1 MTMLKSYYKRNF
13 KKFYCRNCSKF
24 LSIYEVYESKSGLRC
39 FYCNSKVRIKP
50 YAYKESWCNMKQI
63 LLIFI
68 ALFLVLGF
76 VFIIGAFSSVKTIN
90 GNTTGITLDF
100 ENKYTRLAD
109 SVMVFAM
116 YFIASAIFFLIA
128 LGLLE
133 VYIKWYEG

>member
-1 MTMLKSYYKRNF
+1 
-13 KKFYCRNCSKF
+13 
-24 LSIYEVYESKSGLRC
+24 
-39 FYCNSKVRIKP
+39 
-50 YAYKESWCNMKQI
+50 MKQI